1 MASLRERYTVRWDD
15 GEPVE
20 VETTVKDLITAA
32 DTIPAGQGQNVILLE
47 TTLIYCALRRKGHQV
62 APYEEWILVLDH
74 YQKLPTQV
82 VVEGPT
88 QPAPMPAEPLPL
100 RVSQEPTGDHG
111 YLTKMTT
118 EPSSQLSSF

>member
-1 MASLRERYTVRWDD
+1 MASLRERYSVSWDD
-15 GEPVE
+15 GESVE
-20 VETTVKDLITAA
+20 IVTTVKDLITAA
-32 DTIPAGQGQNVILLE
+32 DIISPGQGQNRIRLE
-47 TTLIYCALRRKGHQV
+47 TTLIYCALCRQGQDV
-62 APYEEWILVLDH
+62 GSYEQWILLLDH

-88 QPAPMPAEPLPL
+88 QPAAMPEELLPL
-100 RVSQEPTGDHG
+100 RVSQEPTGEAG